1 MAINLTALQ
10 EWQQRIDACR
20 MERDES
26 DEEMWQRSAYWYDTW
41 VQQND
46 YVELILPRLLQRVG
60 STARVLE
67 IGPGSGAFTLPL
79 ASNVEEVVAFEPS
92 SAMQQILA
100 QNLTKAGITNVRLVP
115 SRFED
120 ELIEVDRSFNLALAS
135 HSLYNVKSIN
145 MVIQGIVR
153 LARHVFIL
161 MGSGEQ
167 RKWYRRLHRRFTGKD
182 RLSSPHFQYF
192 YPVLLDMGIYADV
205 EIIRTSANYVYDSE
219 EELIEWWMRHFRLK
233 EDCREELGTAIMK
246 IAERRG
252 NHIGIFDHR
261 RTALV
266 QIDRERNLFMVDD
279 KGH

>member
-1 MAINLTALQ
+1 MTTKSTALQ
-10 EWQQRIDACR
+10 EWQERVAACHK
-20 MERDES
+20 EREES
-26 DEEMWQRSAYWYDTW
+26 DDEVWQRLALWYDTW

-79 ASNVEEVVAFEPS
+79 ASNVEEIVAFEPS
-92 SAMQQILA
+92 SAMRQILA

-120 ELIEVDRSFNLALAS
+120 ELIEMDRSFDLALAS
-135 HSLYNVKSIN
+135 HSLYNMKSIN
-145 MVIQGIVR
+145 AVIRGLVS
-153 LARHVFIL
+153 LARHVFIVI
-161 MGSGEQ
+161 GSGEQ

-182 RLSSPHFQYF
+182 RLSSPHFQHF
-192 YPVLLDMGIYADV
+192 YAVLLEMGIYADV
-205 EIIRTSANYVYDSE
+205 EIIKTSANYVYDSE
-219 EELIEWWMRHFRLK
+219 EELIEWWMRHFRLE
-233 EDCREELGTAIMK
+233 EDRRDELSTAIMQ

-266 QIDRERNLFMVDD
+266 QIDRERNLFMVNG
-279 KGH
+279 KGQ

>member
-135 HSLYNVKSIN
+135 HF
-145 MVIQGIVR
+145 VR

>member
-1 MAINLTALQ
+1 
-10 EWQQRIDACR
+10 
-20 MERDES
+20 
-26 DEEMWQRSAYWYDTW
+26 
-41 VQQND
+41 
-46 YVELILPRLLQRVG
+46 
-60 STARVLE
+60 
-67 IGPGSGAFTLPL
+67 
-79 ASNVEEVVAFEPS
+79 
-92 SAMQQILA
+92 
-100 QNLTKAGITNVRLVP
+100 
-115 SRFED
+115 
-120 ELIEVDRSFNLALAS
+120 
-135 HSLYNVKSIN
+135 
-145 MVIQGIVR
+145 
-153 LARHVFIL
+153 VFIL

>member
-1 MAINLTALQ
+1 MATNLTALQ

-20 MERDES
+20 MDREES

-79 ASNVEEVVAFEPS
+79 ASNVEEIVAFEPS

-100 QNLTKAGITNVRLVP
+100 QNLTKAGIANVRLVP

-120 ELIEVDRSFNLALAS
+120 ELIEVDRSFDLALAS
-135 HSLYNVKSIN
+135 HSLYNMKSIN
-145 MVIQGIVR
+145 AVIQRLVR
-153 LARHVFIL
+153 LARYVFIL

-167 RKWYRRLHRRFTGKD
+167 RKRYRRLHRRFTGKD
-182 RLSSPHFQYF
+182 RLSSPHFQHF
-192 YPVLLDMGIYADV
+192 YAVLLEMGIYADV
-205 EIIRTSANYVYDSE
+205 EIVRTSANYVYDSE
-219 EELIEWWMRHFRLK
+219 DELIEWWMRHFHLE
-233 EDCREELGTAIMK
+233 EDCREELGTAIMQ
-246 IAERRG
+246 IAKRRG